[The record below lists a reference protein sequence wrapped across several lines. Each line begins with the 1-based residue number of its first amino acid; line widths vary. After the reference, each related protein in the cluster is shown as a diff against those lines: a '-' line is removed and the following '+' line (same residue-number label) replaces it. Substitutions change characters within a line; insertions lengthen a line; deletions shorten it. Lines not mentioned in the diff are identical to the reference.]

1 MKGIKVITA
10 SVPPYGSIESRA
22 RALVED
28 ITAEAAGKDVNII
41 AYVLF
46 QLPGKGSTNK
56 LFSVKT

>member
-1 MKGIKVITA
+1 MITA